1 MTEGPS
7 RKLAVILH
15 ADVVGSTRL
24 VQQNETLAHER
35 IQDGFRRFSKTIEAY
50 GGTTHEIR
58 GDALVAEF
66 GRASDAVLAA
76 IAFQIENTQFIS
88 ALEGE
93 IQPWLRVGI
102 AMGEVIIADNSVT
115 GAGVVLAQRLEQL
128 ADPGG
133 VCIQGAVHETVPR
146 RFPFHY
152 RDLGEQQV
160 KGFDEFVRAYT
171 VTAKEGEA
179 IPPPEREV
187 STEAPGLSLPDKPS
201 IAVLPFDNLSNDLS
215 QEYFADGM
223 VEEIITA
230 ISRYRWFFVIARNST
245 FTYKGKTVDP
255 KQVGKEL
262 GVRYVMAGSV
272 RRAGQRVRITAQLTD
287 AATGNNIWAEHYD
300 GILEDVFDLQD
311 RISES
316 VAGIIEPNLLQQE
329 GNRAQRELPENLDA
343 YDCYLRAL
351 QHDYSVTKED
361 SAAGVQL
368 LRQAIEMDP
377 NYPAAKSLLA
387 RLCVHRVSNGWS
399 EARAKDEAEAVRL
412 AREAVALARDDPTVL
427 AQAGYALG
435 FAGKLEEANALLDRS
450 LALNPNSSRAWTF
463 GGFVS
468 MFSGSP
474 EIAIER
480 FHRATRLSPLDP
492 AAWSYFYG
500 LGLAHLILGNDERAI
515 EWAEKSLRERRGYP
529 GALRVLAAANAQ
541 LGRSEAAQIARKRL
555 SGVTA
560 EQSISELRQFRGF
573 QAPIY
578 ERYYN
583 GLSKAGF
590 PE

>member
-1 MTEGPS
+1 VKDRLP
-7 RKLAVILH
+7 RKLAAILY
-15 ADVVGSTRL
+15 ADVAGYSRL
-24 VQQNETLAHER
+24 TGEDEEGTHRQLSEFLDLISGA
-35 IQDGFRRFSKTIEAY
+35 IEE
-50 GGTTHEIR
+50 HQ
-58 GDALVAEF
+58 
-66 GRASDAVLAA
+66 GRVVHYAGDAVLADFNTVTEA
-76 IAFQIENTQFIS
+76 LSCATFIQCEIESRNKDLQEERKVQFRIGVNLGEIIVDRDDIYGDGVNV
-88 ALEGE
+88 AARLEGLAE
-93 IQPWLRVGI
+93 PGGICISESVRTAVGKKLGLVYDS
-102 AMGEVIIADNSVT
+102 MGE
-115 GAGVVLAQRLEQL
+115 QRVKNIE
-128 ADPGG
+128 DP
-133 VCIQGAVHETVPR
+133 
-146 RFPFHY
+146 
-152 RDLGEQQV
+152 
-160 KGFDEFVRAYT
+160 VRAYR
-171 VTAKEGEA
+171 VMMGVEEESKVA
-179 IPPPEREV
+179 
-187 STEAPGLSLPDKPS
+187 STETPTLELPDKPS
-201 IAVLPFDNLSNDLS
+201 IAVLPFDNLSDDLS

-230 ISRYRWFFVIARNST
+230 LSRYRWFFVIARNST
-245 FTYKGKTVDP
+245 FAYKGKTVDP

-262 GVRYVMAGSV
+262 GVRYIMAGSV

-287 AATGNNIWAEHYD
+287 AATGNSIWSEHYD
-300 GILEDVFDLQD
+300 GTLEDVFDLQD

-329 GNRAQRELPENLDA
+329 GNRAQRKLPENLDA

-351 QHDYSVTKED
+351 QHDYSVTKDD

-368 LRQAIEMDP
+368 LRQAIKMDP
-377 NYPAAKSLLA
+377 NYPVAKSLLA
-387 RLCVHRVSNGWS
+387 RLCIHRVANGWS
-399 EARAKDEAEAVRL
+399 EAREKDEAEAVQL

-435 FAGKLEEANALLDRS
+435 FAGELEEANALLDRS

-474 EIAIER
+474 ETAIER

-492 AAWSYFYG
+492 AAWSYFFG
-500 LGLAHLILGNDERAI
+500 LGLAHLILGNDEQAI
-515 EWAEKSLRERRGYP
+515 EWAEQSLRERRGYP
-529 GALRVLAAANAQ
+529 GALRVLAAANAH
-541 LGRSEAAQIARKRL
+541 LGRPEAAQIARKRL

-560 EQSISELRQFRGF
+560 NQSISELRQFRGF

>member
-1 MTEGPS
+1 MEDRLP
-7 RKLAVILH
+7 RKLAAILY
-15 ADVVGSTRL
+15 ADVAGYSRL
-24 VQQNETLAHER
+24 TGEDEDATH
-35 IQDGFRRFSKTIEAY
+35 RRLSEYLDLISATVE
-50 GGTTHEIR
+50 GHR
-58 GDALVAEF
+58 GRVMHYA
-66 GRASDAVLAA
+66 GDAVLAMFDA
-76 IAFQIENTQFIS
+76 VVDAVSCAT
-88 ALEGE
+88 E
-93 IQPWLRVGI
+93 IQNKLRERNQELPNGRKVQFRIG
-102 AMGEVIIADNSVT
+102 VNS
-115 GAGVVLAQRLEQL
+115 GDDIEDRGDIYGDGVNVAARLESL

-133 VCIQGAVHETVPR
+133 ICISESIRTAVGKKL
-146 RFPFHY
+146 
-152 RDLGEQQV
+152 DLDYEFMGEQEV
-160 KGFDEFVRAYT
+160 KNIEDPVRAYR
-171 VTAKEGEA
+171 VVMEA
-179 IPPPEREV
+179 EEQSKV
-187 STEAPGLSLPDKPS
+187 ASTETPTLELPDKPS
-201 IAVLPFDNLSNDLS
+201 IAVLPFDNLSDDLS

-230 ISRYRWFFVIARNST
+230 LSRYRWFFVIARNST
-245 FTYKGKTVDP
+245 FAYKGKTVDP

-262 GVRYVMAGSV
+262 GVRYIMAGSV

-287 AATGNNIWAEHYD
+287 AATGNSIWAEHYD
-300 GILEDVFDLQD
+300 GTLEDVFDLQD

-351 QHDYSVTKED
+351 QHDYSVTKDD

-368 LRQAIEMDP
+368 LRQAIKMDP
-377 NYPAAKSLLA
+377 NYPVAKSLLA

-399 EARAKDEAEAVRL
+399 EAREKDEAEAVQL

-427 AQAGYALG
+427 AQAGFALG
-435 FAGKLEEANALLDRS
+435 FAGELEEANALLDRS

-474 EIAIER
+474 ETAIER

-500 LGLAHLILGNDERAI
+500 LGLSHLILGNDEHAI

-529 GALRVLAAANAQ
+529 GALRVLAAANAH
-541 LGRSEAAQIARKRL
+541 LGRPEAAQIARKRL

-560 EQSISELRQFRGF
+560 DQSISELRQFRGF